1 MVSYISRGTYTFD
14 NKYVLNASLRV
25 DGSSKFGANNK
36 YGYFPAVSV
45 AWRASEEE
53 FIKKFD
59 FISNLRVRTSF
70 GMTGN
75 NQIPSYQSLPSWKT
89 IRW

>member
-1 MVSYISRGTYTFD
+1 MPLCVS
-14 NKYVLNASLRV
+14 

-75 NQIPSYQSLPSWKT
+75 NQIPSINLYPSWKT

>member
-59 FISNLRVRTSF
+59 FISNLRVRRVIIRF
-70 GMTGN
+70 PLIN
-75 NQIPSYQSLPSWKT
+75 LYPSWKT